1 MLESP
6 LQNDHLCRGW
16 FNLVEH
22 FQEIKMSLCFYG
34 AGVLKVGEI
43 NGINIFSIM

>member
-22 FQEIKMSLCFYG
+22 F
-34 AGVLKVGEI
+34 
-43 NGINIFSIM
+43 